1 MIGLLIYIAIVAIIA
16 GVIAFLVR
24 SAPFIEEPLKSWA
37 VWAIIAVAVLVILLR
52 LAGLA
57 GIDINSI

>member
-1 MIGLLIYIAIVAIIA
+1 MISLLIYIAIVAIIA

-37 VWAIIAVAVLVILLR
+37 VWAIIAVAVLIILFR
-52 LAGLA
+52 IAGLA
-57 GIDINSI
+57 DINLDGM